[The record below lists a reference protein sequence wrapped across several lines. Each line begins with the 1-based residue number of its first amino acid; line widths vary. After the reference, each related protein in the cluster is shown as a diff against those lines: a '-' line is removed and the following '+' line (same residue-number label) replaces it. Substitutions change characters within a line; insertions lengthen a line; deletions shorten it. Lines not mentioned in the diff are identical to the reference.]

1 MAIPKKSSI
10 LSAAQKSI
18 RKNLK
23 FATLSFLFI
32 IAYVTVFQKVFGA
45 ENSIVGVI
53 FAIMMSAS
61 MAVSYTHLD
70 VYKRQRIHRLPFPA
84 GPPEESNTLPP
95 LPLRHRAGTAD
106 TNSPAVFHRLPAL
119 YC

>member
-10 LSAAQKSI
+10 LPVVQDRI

-32 IAYVTVFQKVFGA
+32 IAYVNVFQKLFGA

-53 FAIMMSAS
+53 FTIMMSAS
-61 MAVSYTHLD
+61 MARDLTSTPLKHLFA
-70 VYKRQRIHRLPFPA
+70 QI
-84 GPPEESNTLPP
+84 G
-95 LPLRHRAGTAD
+95 RAH
-106 TNSPAVFHRLPAL
+106 V
-119 YC
+119 